1 MYTFLSDL
9 VSSLHFPRS
18 TPTGF
23 SRLATLVLTAF
34 STTLAV

>member
-1 MYTFLSDL
+1 MYNLSSDL

-23 SRLATLVLTAF
+23 SRLATLVLTACA
-34 STTLAV
+34 TTLAA

>member
-1 MYTFLSDL
+1 MYNLSSDL
-9 VSSLHFPRS
+9 MSSLHFPKS

-23 SRLATLVLTAF
+23 SRLAMLVLTAF